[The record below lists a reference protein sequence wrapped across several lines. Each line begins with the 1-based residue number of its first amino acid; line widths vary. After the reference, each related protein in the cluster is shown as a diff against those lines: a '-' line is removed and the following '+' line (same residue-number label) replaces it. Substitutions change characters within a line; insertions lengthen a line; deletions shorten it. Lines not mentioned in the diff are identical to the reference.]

1 VGNATTMMKTNGP
14 SHLVRHKNQRTK
26 VMTLSKENSASALKR
41 YVCSKLRN
49 QELQIP

>member
-1 VGNATTMMKTNGP
+1 VGNATTMMKKTGRATW
-14 SHLVRHKNQRTK
+14 LDTKNQRTK